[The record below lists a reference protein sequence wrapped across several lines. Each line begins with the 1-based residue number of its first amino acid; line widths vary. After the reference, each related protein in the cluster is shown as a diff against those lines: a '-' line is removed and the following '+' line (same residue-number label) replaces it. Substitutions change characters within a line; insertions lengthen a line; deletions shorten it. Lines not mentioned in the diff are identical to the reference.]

1 MDLKGAWT
9 GPAALDCST
18 MPGTAGRIPVLE
30 IVSAMHI
37 LADLT
42 LVWVKSCTII

>member
-1 MDLKGAWT
+1 M
-9 GPAALDCST
+9 
-18 MPGTAGRIPVLE
+18 LE

-42 LVWVKSCTII
+42 LGLGEVVHDYLEQSIRRPAWSREKTLVTT